1 MMNDEKTNANSEN
14 NVLEELGVVYRIPI
28 TELKPHPQ
36 NPYRVKND
44 EKMQELSASIGK
56 YGVLIPVIARKKDDG
71 YELIAGHRRHFA
83 AQQAGLDHI
92 PVLVMDMDDDEAIIR
107 LVDTNIQREDIL
119 PSERAWAYKL
129 RMEAMKRTA
138 GRPSKSRND
147 CEPTYSGGYR
157 SDDEVGSLSGV
168 SGDTIRNYISLT
180 NLIPELMH
188 MVDAKQ
194 ISLTP
199 AYILAA
205 LPKEDQLIVFD
216 ALEAEQV
223 TPSVSQAQRIKKMSQ
238 VGGLT
243 EDATMNIMREQKKP
257 IKNDITLEGE
267 KIRKYFPKTYT
278 PAQIETVIF
287 KLLDAW
293 QRKKQRDQAR

>member
-1 MMNDEKTNANSEN
+1 MNDEKTNANSEN
-14 NVLEELGVVYRIPI
+14 DVLEELGVVYRIPI
-28 TELKPHPQ
+28 AELNPHPL

-44 EKMQELSASIGK
+44 EKMQELSASIEK

-138 GRPSKSRND
+138 GRPSKSRSD
-147 CEPTYSGGYR
+147 CDPTYSVGYR

-205 LPKEDQLIVFD
+205 LPKEDQLVVFD
-216 ALEAEQV
+216 ALDAEQV
-223 TPSVSQAQRIKKMSQ
+223 TPSVSQAQRIKKLSQ
-238 VGGLT
+238 SGGLT
-243 EDATMNIMREQKKP
+243 EDSTMNIMREQKKP
-257 IKNDITLEGE
+257 IKNDITLDGE
-267 KIRKYFPKTYT
+267 KIRKYFPKTYSS
-278 PAQIETVIF
+278 AQIETVIF

>member
-1 MMNDEKTNANSEN
+1 MSEEKPYRDMERDD
-14 NVLEELGVVYRIPI
+14 LEEVGVIYRIPI
-28 TELKPHPQ
+28 ADLKPHPQ
-36 NPYRVKND
+36 NPYHVKND
-44 EKMQELSASIGK
+44 EMMQELSASIGK
-56 YGVLIPVIARKKDDG
+56 YGVLVPVIARRTDDG

-83 AQQAGLDHI
+83 ARQAGLDHI

-138 GRPSKSRND
+138 GRPSKSVPN
-147 CEPTYSGGYR
+147 YSAGYR
-157 SDDEVGSLSGV
+157 SDDEVGAMSGV

-180 NLIPELMH
+180 NLIPELLD
-188 MVDAKQ
+188 MVDAKK

-199 AYILAA
+199 AYILSA
-205 LPKEDQLIVFD
+205 LSKEEQSIVFD
-216 ALEAEQV
+216 ALDAEQV
-223 TPSVSQAQRIKKMSQ
+223 TPSVSQAQRLKKLSQ
-238 VGGLT
+238 SGELD
-243 EDATMNIMREQKKP
+243 EDSAMDIMREQKKP
-257 IKNDITLEGE
+257 IKNDVTLAGE
-267 KIRKYFPKTYT
+267 KIRKYFPKSYS

>member
-14 NVLEELGVVYRIPI
+14 DVIEELGVVYRIPI
-28 TELKPHPQ
+28 AELNPHPL

-44 EKMQELSASIGK
+44 EKMQELSASIEK

-83 AQQAGLDHI
+83 AQQVGLDHI

-138 GRPSKSRND
+138 GRPSKSRSD
-147 CEPTYSGGYR
+147 YDPTYSVGYR

-205 LPKEDQLIVFD
+205 LPKEDQLVVFD
-216 ALEAEQV
+216 ALDAEQV
-223 TPSVSQAQRIKKMSQ
+223 TPSVSQAQRIKKLSQ
-238 VGGLT
+238 SGGLT
-243 EDATMNIMREQKKP
+243 EDSTMNIMREQKKP
-257 IKNDITLEGE
+257 IKNDITLDGE
-267 KIRKYFPKTYT
+267 KIRKYFPKTYSS
-278 PAQIETVIF
+278 AQIETVIF

>member
-1 MMNDEKTNANSEN
+1 MNDEKTNANSEN
-14 NVLEELGVVYRIPI
+14 DVLEELGVVYRIPI
-28 TELKPHPQ
+28 AELNPHPL

-138 GRPSKSRND
+138 GRPSKSRSD
-147 CEPTYSGGYR
+147 CDPTYSVGYR

-205 LPKEDQLIVFD
+205 LPKEDQLVVFD
-216 ALEAEQV
+216 ALDAEQV
-223 TPSVSQAQRIKKMSQ
+223 TPSVSQAQRIKKLSQ
-238 VGGLT
+238 SGGLT
-243 EDATMNIMREQKKP
+243 EDSTMNIMREQKKP
-257 IKNDITLEGE
+257 IKNDITLDGE
-267 KIRKYFPKTYT
+267 KIRKYFPKTYSS
-278 PAQIETVIF
+278 AQIETVIF

>member
-1 MMNDEKTNANSEN
+1 MNDEKTNANSEN
-14 NVLEELGVVYRIPI
+14 DVLEELGVVYRIPI
-28 TELKPHPQ
+28 AELNPHPL

-44 EKMQELSASIGK
+44 EKMQELSASIEK

-138 GRPSKSRND
+138 GRPSKSRSD
-147 CEPTYSGGYR
+147 CDPTYSVGYR

-205 LPKEDQLIVFD
+205 LPKEDQLVVFD
-216 ALEAEQV
+216 ALDAEQV
-223 TPSVSQAQRIKKMSQ
+223 TPSVSQAQRIKKLSQ
-238 VGGLT
+238 SGGLT
-243 EDATMNIMREQKKP
+243 EDSTMSIMREQKKP
-257 IKNDITLEGE
+257 IKNDITLDGE
-267 KIRKYFPKTYT
+267 KIRKYFPKTYSS
-278 PAQIETVIF
+278 AQIETVIF

>member
-14 NVLEELGVVYRIPI
+14 DVLEELGVVYRIPI
-28 TELKPHPQ
+28 AELNPHPL

-138 GRPSKSRND
+138 GRPSKSRSD
-147 CEPTYSGGYR
+147 CDPTYSVGYR

-205 LPKEDQLIVFD
+205 LPKEDQLVVFD
-216 ALEAEQV
+216 ALDAEQV
-223 TPSVSQAQRIKKMSQ
+223 TPSVSQAQRIKKLSQ
-238 VGGLT
+238 SGGLT
-243 EDATMNIMREQKKP
+243 EDSTMNIMREQKKP
-257 IKNDITLEGE
+257 IKNDITLDGE
-267 KIRKYFPKTYT
+267 KIRKYFPKTYSS
-278 PAQIETVIF
+278 AQIETVIF

>member
-1 MMNDEKTNANSEN
+1 MNDEKTNANSEN
-14 NVLEELGVVYRIPI
+14 DVLEELGVVYQIPI
-28 TELKPHPQ
+28 AELNPHPL

-44 EKMQELSASIGK
+44 EKMQELSASIEK

-138 GRPSKSRND
+138 GRPSKSRSD
-147 CEPTYSGGYR
+147 CDPTYSVGYR

-205 LPKEDQLIVFD
+205 LPKEDQLVVFD
-216 ALEAEQV
+216 ALDAEQV
-223 TPSVSQAQRIKKMSQ
+223 TPSVSQAQRIKKLSQ
-238 VGGLT
+238 SGGLT
-243 EDATMNIMREQKKP
+243 EDSTMNIMREQKKP
-257 IKNDITLEGE
+257 IKNDITLDGE
-267 KIRKYFPKTYT
+267 KIRKYFPKTYSS
-278 PAQIETVIF
+278 AQIETVIF

>member
-14 NVLEELGVVYRIPI
+14 DVLEELGVVYRIPI
-28 TELKPHPQ
+28 AELNPHPL

-44 EKMQELSASIGK
+44 EKMQELSASIEK

-138 GRPSKSRND
+138 GRPSKSRSD
-147 CEPTYSGGYR
+147 CDPTYSVGYR

-205 LPKEDQLIVFD
+205 LPKEDQLVVFD
-216 ALEAEQV
+216 ALDAEQV
-223 TPSVSQAQRIKKMSQ
+223 TPSVSQAQRIKKLSQ
-238 VGGLT
+238 SGGLT
-243 EDATMNIMREQKKP
+243 EDSTMNIMREQKKP
-257 IKNDITLEGE
+257 IKNDITLDGE
-267 KIRKYFPKTYT
+267 KIRKYFPKTYSS
-278 PAQIETVIF
+278 AQIETVIF

>member
-1 MMNDEKTNANSEN
+1 MSEEKPYRDMERDD
-14 NVLEELGVVYRIPI
+14 LEEVGVIYRIPI
-28 TELKPHPQ
+28 ADLKPHPQ
-36 NPYRVKND
+36 NPYHVKND
-44 EKMQELSASIGK
+44 EMMQELSASIGK
-56 YGVLIPVIARKKDDG
+56 YGVLVPVIARRTDDG

-83 AQQAGLDHI
+83 ARQAGLDHI

-138 GRPSKSRND
+138 GRPSKSVPN
-147 CEPTYSGGYR
+147 YSAGYR
-157 SDDEVGSLSGV
+157 SDDEVGAMSGV

-180 NLIPELMH
+180 NLIPELLD
-188 MVDAKQ
+188 MVDNKQ

-199 AYILAA
+199 AYILAV
-205 LPKEDQLIVFD
+205 LPKEEQAIVLD
-216 ALEAEQV
+216 AMDAEQV
-223 TPSVSQAQRIKKMSQ
+223 TPSVSQAQRLKKLSQ
-238 VGGLT
+238 SGHLN
-243 EDATMNIMREQKKP
+243 EDSVMDIMREQKKP
-257 IKNDITLEGE
+257 IKQDITLEGE
-267 KIRKYFPKTYT
+267 KIRRYFPKSYT
-278 PAQIETVIF
+278 PAQIETVIL

>member
-1 MMNDEKTNANSEN
+1 MNDEKTNANSEN
-14 NVLEELGVVYRIPI
+14 DVLEELGVVYRIPI
-28 TELKPHPQ
+28 AELNPHPL

-44 EKMQELSASIGK
+44 EKMQELSASIEK

-138 GRPSKSRND
+138 GRPSKSRSD
-147 CEPTYSGGYR
+147 CDPTYSIGYR

-205 LPKEDQLIVFD
+205 LPKEDQLVVFD
-216 ALEAEQV
+216 ALDAEQV
-223 TPSVSQAQRIKKMSQ
+223 TPSVSQAQRIKKLSQ
-238 VGGLT
+238 SGGLT
-243 EDATMNIMREQKKP
+243 EDSTMNIMREQKKP
-257 IKNDITLEGE
+257 IKNDITLDGE
-267 KIRKYFPKTYT
+267 KIRKYFPKTYSS
-278 PAQIETVIF
+278 AQIETVIF

>member
-1 MMNDEKTNANSEN
+1 MSEEKPYRDMERDD
-14 NVLEELGVVYRIPI
+14 LEEVGVIYRIPI
-28 TELKPHPQ
+28 ADLKPHPQ
-36 NPYRVKND
+36 NPYHVKND
-44 EKMQELSASIGK
+44 EMMQELSASIGK
-56 YGVLIPVIARKKDDG
+56 YGVLVPVIARRTEDG

-83 AQQAGLDHI
+83 ARQAGLDHI

-138 GRPSKSRND
+138 GRPSKSVPN
-147 CEPTYSGGYR
+147 YSAGYR
-157 SDDEVGSLSGV
+157 SDDEVGAMSGV

-180 NLIPELMH
+180 NLIPELLD
-188 MVDAKQ
+188 MVDAKK

-205 LPKEDQLIVFD
+205 LSKEEQSIVFD
-216 ALEAEQV
+216 ALDAEQV
-223 TPSVSQAQRIKKMSQ
+223 TPSVSQAQRLKKLSQ
-238 VGGLT
+238 SGELD
-243 EDATMNIMREQKKP
+243 EDSAMDIMREQKKP
-257 IKNDITLEGE
+257 IKNDVTLAGE
-267 KIRKYFPKTYT
+267 KIRKYFPKSYS